1 MSALEQIIAALQ
13 DQRREL
19 AAPYYVPGLWIDY
32 QSTAPQA
39 VNPYD
44 FYADKLRSIGN
55 ADPRPLTEGNGNGN
69 WTQRAIVYNVFPR
82 VTSAYDH
89 AHDHMLDIEPSP
101 EGWRDTGTLLKCIA
115 LLPYIQSLGI
125 NTVHLLPI
133 STVGQDGK
141 KGTLGSPY
149 GIRNA
154 YELDYKLAEPAVG
167 LDVNVLFAGFV
178 EAAHRLGIRVVM
190 EFVLRTSSK
199 DGDWIGQHPEWFYWI
214 REDVPDRLPGS
225 SNPNA
230 YGNPIFPEA
239 DLGYVKEKVA
249 RHDFAD
255 LPAPPK
261 SYRAMFTTPP
271 RPDQVHMES
280 GRWVGVL
287 DEGTRV
293 RIPGAFAD
301 WPPDDN
307 QPPWTDVTYLRMYDH
322 PDFNYI
328 AYNTI
333 RMYDVRLAKQENA
346 VASLWDSIAGV
357 IPYYLREFGIDGV
370 MIDMGHALPMPLKQR
385 IVSTAR
391 GIDPDF
397 AFWDENFLIEPKSVD
412 EGYNAVLGYMLFDFH
427 RPAKLREFLGRISN
441 ERFPLPFFA
450 TPENHNTPRAASRPN
465 ALQYVHFALAI
476 SMVVPGIPFIHSGFE
491 LMETKPINT
500 GLGFTD
506 EMIQANPSDTLP
518 LFSEWAFG
526 WTQPNNLTGSVRY
539 ALEIRRKYARLLSNP
554 DPATFFMGYSDNPQF
569 LVLARQNNEQTLIV
583 VASTSMGTTETGRAF
598 LPVCECALAP
608 VWGTDVAHTG
618 FGSVHLEASLGNG
631 HVLILEGNSAFPKL
645 RKDSPCK

>member
-1 MSALEQIIAALQ
+1 MSALEQIIAALR

-19 AAPYYVPGLWIDY
+19 AAPYFVPGLWIDY
-32 QSTAPQA
+32 QSTAPQS

-44 FYADKLRSIGN
+44 FYADKLGGILH
-55 ADPRPLTEGNGNGN
+55 ADPHPLTEGNGGGD
-69 WTQRAIVYNVFPR
+69 WTHRAIVYNVFPR
-82 VTSAYDH
+82 VTAAYDH
-89 AHDHMLDIEPSP
+89 AHDDVLDIEPSP

-115 LLPYIQSLGI
+115 LLSYIRSLGI

-154 YELDYKLAEPAVG
+154 YELDRKLAEPALG
-167 LDVNVLFAGFV
+167 LDVDVLFAGFV

-190 EFVLRTSSK
+190 EFVLRTSSR
-199 DGDWIGQHPEWFYWI
+199 DGDWIGEHPEWFYWI
-214 REDVPDRLPGS
+214 REEVPNRLPGS
-225 SNPNA
+225 TDPNT

-239 DLGYVKEKVA
+239 DLARVKDKVA
-249 RHDFAD
+249 RHDFTD

-261 SYRAMFTTPP
+261 SYRAMFTQPP
-271 RPDQVHMES
+271 RPEQVHLKN
-280 GRWVGVL
+280 GRWGGVL
-287 DEGTRV
+287 DDGTRV

-333 RMYDVRLAKQENA
+333 RMYDERLAQPENA

-357 IPYYLREFGIDGV
+357 IPHYQREFGIDGV
-370 MIDMGHALPMPLKQR
+370 MIDMGHALPMALKQR

-391 GIDPDF
+391 GINPDF
-397 AFWDENFLIEPKSVD
+397 AFWDENFNIEQKSVD

-427 RPAKLREFLGRISN
+427 LPDKLREFMGRLSN

-450 TPENHNTPRAASRPN
+450 TAENHNTPRAASRPN
-465 ALQYVHFALAI
+465 ALQYVHFALAMSI
-476 SMVVPGIPFIHSGFE
+476 IVPGIPFIHSGFE

-500 GLGFTD
+500 GLGFSN
-506 EMIQANPSDTLP
+506 EMIQANPTDTLP
-518 LFSEWAFG
+518 LFSGWAFD
-526 WTQPNNLTGSVRY
+526 WTRPNNLAGSIRY
-539 ALEIRRKYARLLSNP
+539 ALEIRRKYAKLLSDP
-554 DPATFFMGYSDNPQF
+554 DPATFFMGYSDNPHF
-569 LVLARQNNEQTLIV
+569 LVMARQNDEQTLVV
-583 VASTSMGTTETGRAF
+583 VASTSMATTENGRAF
-598 LPVCECALAP
+598 LPICEGDLAP

-618 FGSVHLEASLGNG
+618 FWSVHLQASLGNG
-631 HVLILEGNSAFPKL
+631 HVLILEGGPAFPRL
-645 RKDSPCK
+645 QNDSRCI